1 MITSYT
7 VSCSFSQQPYFLA
20 AFSPGFPSGSREPGE
35 QHENRPVVSGMQLLS
50 SALFFGVL
58 GGGIYLF
65 FKAQSA
71 GSGGREAVEEVEDEG
86 NDILENA
93 RKLMDKY
100 K

>member
-1 MITSYT
+1 M
-7 VSCSFSQQPYFLA
+7 
-20 AFSPGFPSGSREPGE
+20 SGL
-35 QHENRPVVSGMQLLS
+35 QLLS

-71 GSGGREAVEEVEDEG
+71 GGREPVEEAEEEG